1 MKHFQNRSVT
11 ILTAIGL
18 ALAGCAGSDPSVAQT
33 APKPAQPVS
42 SKPAAAIV
50 NGETVPGDFLDLM
63 LAEQR
68 AQSAPGAPEDPAMKE
83 NIRKMLI
90 RRALLVQAATREGI
104 DKRPDTQLKQKFA
117 SQNALIGDFIQYW
130 VKNNVPTDA
139 EVQQEYNNIKAGME
153 AQKEYHPRHI
163 LLKTEADAKSVIT
176 RLGKGAK
183 FAELAKKSLDPGSRD
198 SGGDLGWVNP
208 AVFVPAFSEAMIKLT
223 KGTYTKAPVKTEY
236 GYHVILLE
244 DTRSV
249 QAPPFEEVKQELQQ
263 RMQQKKLQEY
273 IDTLEKEAK
282 VQ

>member
-1 MKHFQNRSVT
+1 MKLFQNRSNIVFT
-11 ILTAIGL
+11 IGL
-18 ALAGCAGSDPSVAQT
+18 ALIGVGSHPSLAQT
-33 APKPAQPVS
+33 TPS
-42 SKPAAAIV
+42 GKPAAAIV
-50 NGETVPGDFLDLM
+50 NGEAIPGDFLDLM

-68 AQSAPGAPEDPAMKE
+68 AQGTPEDPALKE

-90 RRALLVQAATREGI
+90 RRALLVQAATKAGI
-104 DKRPDTQLKQKFA
+104 DKRPDTQIKQNFA
-117 SQNALIGDFIQYW
+117 SQNALIGDFIQDW

-139 EVQQEYNNIKAGME
+139 EIKQEYDNIKTGME

-163 LLKTEADAKSVIT
+163 LLKTEADAKAVIT

-183 FAELAKKSLDPGSRD
+183 FAELAKKSLDPGSKD

-208 AVFVPAFSEAMIKLT
+208 GVFVPAFSEAMVKLS
-223 KGTYTKAPVKTEY
+223 KGAYTRSPVKTEY

-249 QAPPFEEVKQELQQ
+249 QAPPLDEVKQELQQ

-273 IDTLEKEAK
+273 IDALEKNAK